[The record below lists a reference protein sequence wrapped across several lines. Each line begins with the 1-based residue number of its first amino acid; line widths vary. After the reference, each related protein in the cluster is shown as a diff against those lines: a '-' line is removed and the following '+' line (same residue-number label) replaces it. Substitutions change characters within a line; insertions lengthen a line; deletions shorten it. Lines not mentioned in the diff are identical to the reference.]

1 MIHSD
6 PVTRLG
12 DALRRHR
19 AIAIAVSGG
28 VDSVTLATFAHR
40 LGAGPVTA
48 IHAVSPAVPPAA
60 TQRVRAR
67 AAVEGWHLIVTGAGE
82 FDDPRYRDNPVD
94 RCYFCKT
101 NLYQRIRNLTPHLI
115 ASGANLDDLGDYR
128 PGLTAASEHHVVHPF
143 IEAAMDKS
151 AVRVLARQQ
160 GLDDVSELPP
170 QPCLASRIE
179 TGIAIDAADL
189 AFVDRVET
197 ALTELAPP
205 GSSVRCRVTHA
216 GVAVEIE
223 RLEGNIGAMEAAVAA
238 FCRESRRPFLGVRP
252 YRRGSMFVRGA

>member
-1 MIHSD
+1 MIQSD
-6 PVTRLG
+6 PETRLG
-12 DALRRHR
+12 DALRRHS

-28 VDSVTLATFAHR
+28 VDSVTLETFAHR
-40 LGAGPVTA
+40 HGAGTVTV

-67 AAVEGWHLIVTGAGE
+67 AAAEGWHLIVTGAGE

-101 NLYQRIRNLTPHLI
+101 NLYQRIRHLTPHVI

-143 IEAAMDKS
+143 IEAEMDKP
-151 AVRVLARQQ
+151 AVRTLARRQ
-160 GLDDVSELPP
+160 GLNDVSELPP
-170 QPCLASRIE
+170 QPCLSSRIE
-179 TGIAIDAADL
+179 TGIAIDASDL

-197 ALTELAPP
+197 ALAAMATP
-205 GSSVRCRVTHA
+205 GSTVRCRITHA
-216 GVAVEIE
+216 GVAVEID
-223 RLEGNIGAMEAAVAA
+223 RPTGDGDAMATTAAAL
-238 FCRESRRPFLGVRP
+238 CRASGRPFLGVRP
-252 YRRGSMFVRGA
+252 YRRGAMFVRGA